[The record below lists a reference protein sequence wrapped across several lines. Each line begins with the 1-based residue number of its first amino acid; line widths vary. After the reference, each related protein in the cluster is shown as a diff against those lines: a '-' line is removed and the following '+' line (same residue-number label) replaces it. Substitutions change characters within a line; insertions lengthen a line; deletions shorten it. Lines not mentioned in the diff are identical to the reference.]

1 MQKDKTNRVAKQIL
15 RKNKTGTIILPDFK
29 ASCQTKAINISRWLW
44 GDGHA
49 DENEQRK
56 ALTNMASQLW
66 ERCKD
71 KPRGL
76 WDLLAVLE

>member
-15 RKNKTGTIILPDFK
+15 RKNKTGTIIQHDFK
-29 ASCQTKAINISRWLW
+29 ASCQSTAISISRCLW

-56 ALTNMASQLW
+56 ALTNMADQLL
-66 ERCKD
+66 EMCKD
-71 KPRGL
+71 KPKGV
-76 WDLLAVLE
+76 WNFSAVLE